1 MPYQRAHTM
10 HKIKLAHGGQIVIPE
25 AMLQKLN
32 LKDGDELICEEHNGA
47 LLLGPRAA
55 QIQHALDLF
64 RERFPPITGRSA
76 VEELLAERREEAIR
90 EEQEAQDEL
99 NRKNCRNR

>member
-1 MPYQRAHTM
+1 MSHQGVHTM

-47 LLLGPRAA
+47 MFLATRRAEIDRA
-55 QIQHALDLF
+55 RTLF
-64 RERFPPITGRSA
+64 REWFPPIPGRSA
-76 VEELLAERREEAIR
+76 VDELLAERREEAAK

-99 NRKNCRNR
+99 NGKYRGT